1 MVRMTPNHQAALT
14 TARDSFAMFAEA
26 LEGLPDEALSW
37 RPAAENTNSIAV
49 LATHCVTATRFWLGL
64 GAGQVGSIGEYRKR
78 YRAPSFEVSGAAVGQ
93 LKAQFDAVLAELA
106 GVMTKGTE
114 AHLAARIAWPEDP
127 SITPTG
133 AEALFRAVGHLR
145 EHVGQAQLMR
155 DLWLA
160 RNG

>member
-1 MVRMTPNHQAALT
+1 MVPAMTPTHQAALT

-37 RPAAENTNSIAV
+37 RPEAENTNSIAV

-64 GAGQVGSIGEYRKR
+64 GAGQVGSIGEYRER
-78 YRAPSFEVSGAAVGQ
+78 FRAPSFEVSGAAAVE
-93 LKAQFDAVLAELA
+93 LKAQFEAILTEITE
-106 GVMTKGTE
+106 VMGRGSE
-114 AHLAARIAWPEDP
+114 EHLTARIEWPEDP
-127 SITPTG
+127 SMTPSG
-133 AEALFRAVGHLR
+133 AEALFRAIGHLR

-160 RNG
+160 RG